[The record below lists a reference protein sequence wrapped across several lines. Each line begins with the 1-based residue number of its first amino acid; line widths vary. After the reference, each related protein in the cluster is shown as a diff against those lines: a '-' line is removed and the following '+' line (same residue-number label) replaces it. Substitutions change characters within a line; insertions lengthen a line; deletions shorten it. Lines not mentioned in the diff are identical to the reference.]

1 VAINNRTG
9 NSDEGKV
16 SPVLTTVLSTF
27 GLQVYAV
34 SLLTDTFRCKPT

>member
-16 SPVLTTVLSTF
+16 SLVLTKVLSTF
-27 GLQVYAV
+27 GLYAI
-34 SLLTDTFRCKPT
+34 SLLTDTFRYKPT